1 MCKLLPPRIYVVTPQ
16 IDVMLLF
23 TETVND
29 IFGGVSD
36 SQVMSTLATAIAS
49 SNQALN
55 DSSIDAEFHLVY
67 AGPVRIPARVFRSFQ
82 ESVVLYTV
90 CSINSAF

>member
-1 MCKLLPPRIYVVTPQ
+1 
-16 IDVMLLF
+16 MLLY

-49 SNQALN
+49 SNQALT
-55 DSSIDAEFHLVY
+55 DSNIDAEFHLVY
-67 AGPVRIPARVFRSFQ
+67 TGPVRIPARVFRPF
-82 ESVVLYTV
+82 
-90 CSINSAF
+90 